1 MAPIIERHVD
11 VRGYFH
17 ERVEEACEVLEAT
30 PAQEL
35 RHYLVELLGRF
46 MDAASAHVL
55 VRPLALQMASAEEQQ
70 GPERFQSYRTL
81 GDAALF
87 LCGFC
92 PERFE
97 RAGLNLQYA
106 IDLGGQAYARTGD
119 LARRGPHW
127 IGDGPQVYDQL
138 AEAFEALVRIL
149 DDVRQQ
155 TVLRTRADIL
165 SLYERWWESR
175 SPRLARQLARHG
187 VTPQV
192 LGGGSLN

>member
-1 MAPIIERHVD
+1 MAPIIERHLD

-46 MDAASAHVL
+46 KDAAAAQVL

-97 RAGLNLQYA
+97 RAGLKLQYA
-106 IDLGGQAYARTGD
+106 IDMGGTAYARTGD
-119 LARRGPHW
+119 LARRGPHL
-127 IGDGPQVYDQL
+127 IGDGAHVYDQL
-138 AEAFEALVRIL
+138 AGAFEALVRIL
-149 DDVRQQ
+149 GDVRQQ
-155 TVLRTRADIL
+155 TVLRSEADVL

-175 SPRLARQLARHG
+175 SPRLAQRLAQHG

-192 LGGGSLN
+192 LGDGPLN

>member
-1 MAPIIERHVD
+1 MHDQANVLPLEDDVVDHAAQAAAVGGVAGER
-11 VRGYFH
+11 
-17 ERVEEACEVLEAT
+17 
-30 PAQEL
+30 AQTL
-35 RHYLVELLGRF
+35 RADHDGSG
-46 MDAASAHVL
+46 DAVCQAAAI
-55 VRPLALQMASAEEQQ
+55 RDRAEEQQ

-87 LCGFC
+87 LSGFC

-119 LARRGPHW
+119 LARRGPLW
-127 IGDGPQVYDQL
+127 IGDGPQLYDQL

-192 LGGGSLN
+192 LGGGNVN